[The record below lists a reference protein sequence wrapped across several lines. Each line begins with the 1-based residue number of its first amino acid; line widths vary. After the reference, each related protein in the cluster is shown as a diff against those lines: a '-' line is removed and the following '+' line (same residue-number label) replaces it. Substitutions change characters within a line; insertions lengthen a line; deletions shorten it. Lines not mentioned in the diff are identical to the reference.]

1 MENGRYIIRPTKQKN
16 IYLEKRNMIL
26 TNNMRRVI
34 RYIQKQRI
42 PGNDVSP
49 NLVNW
54 IANEIGV
61 TNLTSEQVVYISD
74 NFI

>member
-1 MENGRYIIRPTKQKN
+1 
-16 IYLEKRNMIL
+16 MIL
-26 TNNMRRVI
+26 TNNMRQVI

-54 IANEIGV
+54 MANEIGV

>member
-1 MENGRYIIRPTKQKN
+1 
-16 IYLEKRNMIL
+16 MIL
-26 TNNMRRVI
+26 TDNMKRVI
-34 RYIQKQRI
+34 LYIQKQRI
-42 PGNDVSP
+42 PGHDVSP

-54 IANEIGV
+54 MANEIGV

>member
-54 IANEIGV
+54 IAHEIGI